1 MHERNPESKEKLA
14 CIIKGSLLVRWSLWS
29 MGYGFKE
36 ESSHVQISDT
46 HGVLHCTLYNNVNAK
61 FILECILE
69 DEYELAV

>member
-1 MHERNPESKEKLA
+1 
-14 CIIKGSLLVRWSLWS
+14 

-36 ESSHVQISDT
+36 ESSQCKSLIL
-46 HGVLHCTLYNNVNAK
+46 HGVLHCTLYNNVNAN

>member
-1 MHERNPESKEKLA
+1 
-14 CIIKGSLLVRWSLWS
+14 

-69 DEYELAV
+69 DGYGLAVYQSS